1 VDSQGF
7 PVILN
12 IPVPAWLEK
21 DAQQAVHM
29 CPTLALRLTTAAP
42 NPARTAP
49 MAIPAP
55 TLRTGLIGGGSGGR
69 KQITAG

>member
-1 VDSQGF
+1 
-7 PVILN
+7 
-12 IPVPAWLEK
+12 
-21 DAQQAVHM
+21 M

-42 NPARTAP
+42 TPARTAP

-55 TLRTGLIGGGSGGR
+55 SLRTGLIGGGSGSR

>member
-1 VDSQGF
+1 
-7 PVILN
+7 
-12 IPVPAWLEK
+12 
-21 DAQQAVHM
+21 M

-42 NPARTAP
+42 TPARAAP

-55 TLRTGLIGGGSGGR
+55 ALRTGLIGGSSGSR